1 MNSVQAAI
9 FFMMNLYSSRGMH
22 LLDQL
27 LTCENQDRWDK
38 LKVIRVVKMLF
49 QSQGQ
54 GQLAK
59 KIIVL

>member
-1 MNSVQAAI
+1 
-9 FFMMNLYSSRGMH
+9 MMNLYSSRGMH

-27 LTCENQDRWDK
+27 LTCENQDGWDK